1 MQENHC
7 KEEVELTNSP
17 VSEVP
22 GEKGAGPQ
30 LTVGARRGAVRTA
43 FTRKGMRE
51 PACAMKRCMLGHSR
65 EKSIQGR
72 RNSCLE
78 EWTQDRTD
86 CVQHSMSNLG
96 WCEGCAVRK
105 ERRLKR

>member
-1 MQENHC
+1 M
-7 KEEVELTNSP
+7 
-17 VSEVP
+17 SEVL
-22 GEKGAGPQ
+22 GKTGAGPQ
-30 LTVGARRGAVRTA
+30 LTVWARATGAGPQLTVWARAGAVRTA

-51 PACAMKRCMLGHSR
+51 PACAMKRCMLDHGR
-65 EKSIQGR
+65 EESIQGG

-78 EWTQDRTD
+78 EWTQDRAE